1 MGGRPVTL
9 RLRLVVALV
18 GLVAVG
24 LTIFGVST
32 YKFYAD
38 SQYDHLDD
46 QLLALSLKVTPDL
59 LNPRQGAPGPPG
71 LEEYIAELRRIDT
84 GRATGVEI
92 VPTSTESDDDR
103 PDLPRRITFGG
114 KPRFTDVGSTADGST
129 DWRVLIAPIHM
140 PDGHGGFPGSSNPV
154 SDDYFIVLAMP
165 TTSIHSSLTKL
176 ATVEILA
183 GAGLLLLMAF
193 GAWLLLRRGLKPLER
208 MASTAHTLTAGKL
221 DTRVEPADDHT
232 EIGRL
237 GLALNTMLG
246 RLEGAFAEREAT
258 ELKLR
263 QFLAD
268 ASHELRTPL
277 TSIQGFA
284 ELFRLGA
291 EEDQVDMAVTMR
303 RIEEESDRMSVLVDE
318 LLLLA
323 RLDQR
328 RPLHHEPVDLAVV
341 AADACSDAVAVDPD
355 RSVTLDAPTPVLV
368 QGDNDH
374 LRQAVGNLVSNA
386 LRHTPVGSPVE
397 VAARAADGAAL
408 VIVRDHGPG
417 LTDDALAHAFDR
429 FWQADSSRADEG
441 AGLGLSIVAAIASE
455 HGGNAWASNAVD
467 GGAVFTLRLPLTTNG
482 VSSDA

>member
-1 MGGRPVTL
+1 MGRRPVTL
-9 RLRLVVALV
+9 RFRLVAALAA
-18 GLVAVG
+18 LVAVG
-24 LTIFGVST
+24 LVIFGVST

-46 QLLALSLKVTPDL
+46 QLVDLSLKVTPRL
-59 LNPRQGAPGPPG
+59 LYPQEGQPGPVG
-71 LEEYIAELRRIDT
+71 LEEYVAQRRYISNGTYAD
-84 GRATGVEI
+84 AKI
-92 VPTSTESDDDR
+92 VPVDEDADL
-103 PDLPRRITFGG
+103 PDLPERIAFDGHA
-114 KPRFTDVGSTADGST
+114 RFTDVGSTAGGST
-129 DWRVLIAPIHM
+129 HWRVLIAPAHK
-140 PDGHGGFPGSSNPV
+140 PDGPGGPFPGI
-154 SDDYFIVLAMP
+154 SDPTSDRYFIVLAMP
-165 TTSIHSSLTKL
+165 TTSIHSSLRKL
-176 ATVEILA
+176 ATVEIVS
-183 GAGLLLLMAF
+183 GVGLLVLMAF
-193 GAWLLLRRGLKPLER
+193 GAWLLMRRGLKPLEK
-208 MASTAHTLTAGKL
+208 MASTAHTLTAGRL

-232 EIGRL
+232 EIGQL

-246 RLEGAFAEREAT
+246 RLQGAFAEREAT

-291 EEDQVDMAVTMR
+291 DEDQVDMAVTMR

-341 AADACSDAVAVDPD
+341 AADACSDAVAVDPE
-355 RSVTLDAPTPVLV
+355 RAVTLDAPAPVVV

-386 LRHTPVGSPVE
+386 LRHTPAGSPVE
-397 VAARAADGAAL
+397 VAARAVDGSAL

-417 LTDDALAHAFDR
+417 LADDALAHAFDR

-441 AGLGLSIVAAIASE
+441 AGLGLSIVAAIATE
-455 HGGNAWASNAVD
+455 HGGSAWASNAVD
-467 GGAVFTLRLPLTTNG
+467 GGAVFTLRLPVATNG
-482 VSSDA
+482 VNSSD

>member
-1 MGGRPVTL
+1 LTL

-18 GLVAVG
+18 VLVAVG

-46 QLLALSLKVTPDL
+46 QLLELSLKVTPQL
-59 LNPRQGAPGPPG
+59 LNPRPGAPGPPG
-71 LEEYIAELRRIDT
+71 LERYVAELRVIDT
-84 GRATGVEI
+84 GHATGVEI
-92 VPTSTESDDDR
+92 VPISTDSKGDR
-103 PDLPRRITFGG
+103 PDLPTKIVYRGTA
-114 KPRFTDVGSTADGST
+114 RFFDVGSTNGGST
-129 DWRVLIAPIHM
+129 DWRVLTAPIHL
-140 PDGHGGFPGSSNPV
+140 PDRHSSFPGPSNPV

-183 GAGLLLLMAF
+183 GAGLLLMMGF
-193 GAWLLLRRGLKPLER
+193 GAWLLLRRGLKPLEK
-208 MASTAHTLTAGKL
+208 MAATAHTLTAGKL

-258 ELKLR
+258 ELRLR

-277 TSIQGFA
+277 TSIQGFS

-328 RPLHHEPVDLAVV
+328 RPLDHAPVDLAVV
-341 AADACSDAVAVDPD
+341 AADACSDAVAVEPERD
-355 RSVTLDAPTPVLV
+355 VTLDAPEPVVV

-386 LRHTPVGSPVE
+386 LRHTPEGTPVE
-397 VAARAADGAAL
+397 VAARAADGNAL

-417 LTDDALAHAFDR
+417 LTDDALTHAFDR

-455 HGGNAWASNAVD
+455 HGGHAWAANAVD

-482 VSSDA
+482 SDSSD